1 MKFEK
6 IIKNTFFYNK
16 MKDCGLDYQY
26 DVEIDENDGFLRNG
40 NLFMRIVI
48 DSEIEIKKRIS
59 VILQNEG

>member
-1 MKFEK
+1 
-6 IIKNTFFYNK
+6 

-48 DSEIEIKKRIS
+48 DSEIEIEKRIS